1 VIGLRAFG
9 RRFLSL
15 SFSFARFGQP
25 FLTRGLLGDHLR
37 FQRLHECNSGG
48 RCCLRVQ
55 INKIAQMEKTRDP
68 RVALV
73 SRLDIVRIVVW
84 LKKHRHSPPP
94 GASARAVTQIGCP
107 YFSVNVR
114 GLTTPQICVV
124 IKALIA
130 FWHFGEA
137 LRRAR

>member
-1 VIGLRAFG
+1 VKRSNRFG

-25 FLTRGLLGDHLR
+25 FLARGLLGDHLR
-37 FQRLHECNSGG
+37 FQRLHECNSAR

-73 SRLDIVRIVVW
+73 SRLDEIDIVRIVVW
-84 LKKHRHSPPP
+84 LKKHRHSPP
-94 GASARAVTQIGCP
+94 A
-107 YFSVNVR
+107 VR
-114 GLTTPQICVV
+114 GRDITQS
-124 IKALIA
+124 
-130 FWHFGEA
+130 G
-137 LRRAR
+137 RRYFFR